1 MEGVATETDGS
12 IWVVYDRWPGASRF
26 KDGAWQHFTRDSFEV
41 LSHYSKTVR
50 VDNAGNAWFATW
62 AGGVVERTVSG
73 EWYVFTDTNG
83 YLPTPYTSALD
94 IDQYDNKWI
103 ASYREGASGGI
114 TVLSHDNSRKELFD
128 RVELLVTTD
137 IAIDSSGNKWF
148 TSYSFGLQC
157 LSDGGTPFDQSD
169 DSWRFYQE
177 PELPSDETRA
187 VSVGSDGDVWVAT
200 TGGVARIRDGSVT
213 EVYYASPGGL
223 PSSYIFQM
231 VPDWEGGMWFEHE
244 YGITRRNPDGG
255 WKNYRWTDGLVS
267 DEISYLH
274 SHLDFDTNS
283 GILLVGTSGGLSR
296 IHTGIIPSASCDSIQ
311 VYPNPFIPSEGHRR
325 VTFEKVPDGST
336 IRIYTMSGELVNEIE
351 IVNTLGRWDGK
362 NNLGEN
368 VTSGVYIFTI
378 GECRSGIVAVVR

>member
-1 MEGVATETDGS
+1 M
-12 IWVVYDRWPGASRF
+12 WVVYDRWPGASRL
-26 KDGAWQHFTRDSFEV
+26 KDGDWQHFNRDSFEV

-62 AGGVVERTVSG
+62 RGGAVERTVSG

-103 ASYREGASGGI
+103 ASYRVGALGGV

-128 RVELLVTTD
+128 KVELLMTTD

-148 TSYSFGLQC
+148 ASYSMGLHR

-169 DSWRFYQE
+169 DSWQSYQE
-177 PELPSDETRA
+177 PELPSAEIR
-187 VSVGSDGDVWVAT
+187 SVGVDRDGDVWVGT
-200 TGGVARIRDGSVT
+200 TGGVARIRDGNVI

-223 PSSYIFQM
+223 PSSFIYKI
-231 VPDWEGGMWFEHE
+231 VPDWKGGMWFEHE
-244 YGITRRNPDGG
+244 YGITRRNPDGT
-255 WKNYRWTDGLVS
+255 WSDWSDGLVS
-267 DEISYLH
+267 DEITYLH
-274 SHLDFDTNS
+274 SHLDFDTDS

-296 IHTGIIPSASCDSIQ
+296 LHTGIIPNASCDSIQ
-311 VYPNPFIPSEGHRR
+311 VYPNPFIPPQGHRR

-336 IRIYTMSGELVNEIE
+336 IRIYTMSGELVKEIE
-351 IVNTLGRWDGK
+351 VVNTLAHWDGR

-368 VTSGVYIFTI
+368 VRSGVYIFAI